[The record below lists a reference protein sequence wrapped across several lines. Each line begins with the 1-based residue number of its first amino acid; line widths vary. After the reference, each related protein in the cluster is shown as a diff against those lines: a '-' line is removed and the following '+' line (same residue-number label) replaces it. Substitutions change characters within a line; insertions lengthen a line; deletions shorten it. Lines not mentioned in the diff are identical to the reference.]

1 MPRQA
6 RLDAPGVLQHV
17 MARGIERRK
26 IFWDDKDRSSFLER
40 LAFILEETQTQCYAW
55 TLIPNHFHLLLR
67 TGPTPLSKVMRRL
80 MTGYAV
86 TFNLRHRRAG
96 HLFQNRY
103 KSVICEEDPYLLEL
117 IRYIHLNPLRANLVE
132 DLKALDKYSWT
143 GHSAILGRRKNIL
156 IPNKANKQEKPEKS
170 LAEKTVEDVL
180 QYFGKNLKEARIK
193 YRQFVEKGIKQGR
206 REDLQGGGLIRSA
219 GGERIGL
226 LGLKKEECELSDDR
240 ILGSGHFVGD
250 VLRKAEE
257 KFETMTRK
265 RMSLEEL
272 IAFVANSTGTSIE
285 ELKSTIRK
293 RKFAHACAVIA
304 YTAIRNLGYKGTEVA
319 EVLSLSP
326 PTVSQNVEKGKLF
339 LDRKENLKVKLKI
352 N

>member
-1 MPRQA
+1 M
-6 RLDAPGVLQHV
+6 
-17 MARGIERRK
+17 
-26 IFWDDKDRSSFLER
+26 
-40 LAFILEETQTQCYAW
+40 
-55 TLIPNHFHLLLR
+55 
-67 TGPTPLSKVMRRL
+67 
-80 MTGYAV
+80 
-86 TFNLRHRRAG
+86 
-96 HLFQNRY
+96 
-103 KSVICEEDPYLLEL
+103 
-117 IRYIHLNPLRANLVE
+117 
-132 DLKALDKYSWT
+132 
-143 GHSAILGRRKNIL
+143 
-156 IPNKANKQEKPEKS
+156 
-170 LAEKTVEDVL
+170 
-180 QYFGKNLKEARIK
+180 
-193 YRQFVEKGIKQGR
+193 
-206 REDLQGGGLIRSA
+206 
-219 GGERIGL
+219 
-226 LGLKKEECELSDDR
+226 KKEECELSDDR

-285 ELKSTIRK
+285 ELKSTSRK

-339 LDRKENLKVKLKI
+339 LDRNENLKVKLKI